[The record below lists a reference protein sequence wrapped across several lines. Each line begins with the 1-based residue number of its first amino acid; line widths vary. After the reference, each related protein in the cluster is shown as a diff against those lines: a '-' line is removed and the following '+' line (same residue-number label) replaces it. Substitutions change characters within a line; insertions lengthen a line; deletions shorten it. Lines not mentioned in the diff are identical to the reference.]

1 MKQTIKTQRLLLR
14 PVELSDA
21 TEIEGY
27 FNDWEIIKWLST
39 AVPWPYP
46 KGGTLN
52 HIKDMIPLE
61 NVYMFAIVLKSSNQ
75 VIGNIR
81 FTILKDRNTIYAE
94 RGFSLSREHHSKGY
108 MNEASLAATKF
119 IFNNTDAKEIRACNA
134 LENVASRKI
143 KEKQNF
149 VFQETRTAKEPY
161 HGGYTAEE
169 IWVLKKE
176 DFLKKPKKFY

>member
-143 KEKQNF
+143 KEKTKLCVSRNKNSK
-149 VFQETRTAKEPY
+149 RTLPWWLYSRRNMGIKER
-161 HGGYTAEE
+161 GFS
-169 IWVLKKE
+169 KKT
-176 DFLKKPKKFY
+176 